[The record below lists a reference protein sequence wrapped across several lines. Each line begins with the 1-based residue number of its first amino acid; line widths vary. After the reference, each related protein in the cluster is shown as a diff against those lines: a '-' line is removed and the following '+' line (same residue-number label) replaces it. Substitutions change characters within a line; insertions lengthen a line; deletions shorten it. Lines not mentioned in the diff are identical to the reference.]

1 MKRFITYYI
10 LCLFL
15 FLGNGHALALQYQTV
30 FLKKAAQ
37 KMALDSLLETK
48 AGKNVA
54 KYFDFKGTKWL
65 LTMTAMPWWIIWV
78 SFSSQKR

>member
-1 MKRFITYYI
+1 MKRIITYYI

-15 FLGNGHALALQYQTV
+15 FLGNGHAFALQYQTV

-37 KMALDSLLETK
+37 KMALDSLLEAK

-54 KYFDFKGTKWL
+54 KYFDFKGTK
-65 LTMTAMPWWIIWV
+65 MVAHYDAMPWWIIWV